1 MFSKDSTNFFDNV
14 PVKIP
19 SLRSLK
25 MRLWSHGGKRAWEW
39 TTNYSMTL
47 FLMSTEG
54 RISETRVVEP
64 SISTL
69 SSVAAVT

>member
-1 MFSKDSTNFFDNV
+1 MFSKDSTNFFDNA

-25 MRLWSHGGKRAWEW
+25 MRLWSHGRKREW

>member
-1 MFSKDSTNFFDNV
+1 
-14 PVKIP
+14 
-19 SLRSLK
+19 
-25 MRLWSHGGKRAWEW
+25 LWSHGRKRAWEW